1 MTSPGPI
8 QPPRAEQDAPAAPGR
23 RGQLAMAM
31 QEILTATARL
41 RSGKQV
47 AADAESF
54 RAQLRQLV
62 AAAQQEARRGGY
74 PDDDVNLALFAVVAF
89 VDESVLNSP
98 HPMFAEWSR
107 RPLQEELFSTNRAGD
122 LFFDYARQAL
132 ERRDGANPAAVA
144 DLLEVF
150 ALCLLLGFRGRFSH
164 APAEAQPVA
173 DRLLA
178 RIARSRGA
186 AWPLAPHWPPSAEVV
201 RPNVRDPWLRRLA
214 ILAAAA
220 FVFSAGLWVAFRVSL
235 SHGARDLRALPT
247 AQRADAA
254 PSR

>member
-1 MTSPGPI
+1 
-8 QPPRAEQDAPAAPGR
+8 
-23 RGQLAMAM
+23 MAM

-62 AAAQQEARRGGY
+62 AAGQQEARRAGY
-74 PDDDVNLALFAVVAF
+74 PDEDVNLALFAVVAL

-98 HPMFAEWSR
+98 HPMFADWSR
-107 RPLQEELFSTNRAGD
+107 RPLQEELFSTNLAGE
-122 LFFDYARQAL
+122 LFFDYAHQAL
-132 ERRDGANPAAVA
+132 ERRDGANPAALA

-150 ALCLLLGFRGRFSH
+150 ALCLLLGFRGRYTH
-164 APAEAQPVA
+164 APMEAQPTT

-178 RIARSRGA
+178 RVAQIRGA
-186 AWPLAPHWPPSAEVV
+186 GHPLAPRWTPSAEVV
-201 RPNVRDPWLRRLA
+201 RPSVRDPWLRRLA
-214 ILAAAA
+214 ALAGGA
-220 FVFSAGLWVAFRVSL
+220 VLLSAVLYVALRTSL
-235 SHGARDLRALPT
+235 SRGAAEVRAIPVASAPALP
-247 AQRADAA
+247 